1 MSDAVESVSL
11 SPAPTLYFILY
22 TLYFRPMSAR
32 KILIV
37 DDEKNQREILQL
49 ILSGERDD
57 DGAALYD
64 VKTASSG
71 QDALRFFRNESF
83 DLVLTDLKM
92 AGMDGIQLLNELSQI
107 DSSTPVILMT
117 AHGSID
123 SVKEALRGGAFDYL
137 EKPLDRSKLLEVISQ
152 AVSQMRAVDEE
163 IVGASEPMER
173 VKKMIVKVAHSN
185 STVLIRGESG
195 TGKERVARAI
205 HKASQ
210 RVNERFQAVNCAAI
224 NENLL
229 ESELFGH
236 EKGSFTGAV
245 SEKKGLF
252 EIADKG
258 TLFLDEI
265 GDINVNM
272 QAKLL
277 RALQEK
283 EILRVGGTRPIK
295 VDVRVLAATNRDL
308 ESMVKDERFREDL
321 YYRLNVIP
329 INIPPLRQRLKDIE
343 LLTDYFLRKHSANA
357 TRPIKISPDAK
368 KLIMEYAWPGNVR
381 QLESAIERALLLA
394 EGDEITIE
402 DMPVEIRAASQ
413 TEGAGGFKLP
423 PEGISFED
431 LEKSLILQ
439 AMEQTGW
446 NITRSAK
453 LLGLSFRTMQYR
465 LDKFGIKRPARI
477 KGSAEDEDFDEDNA
491 EQSDLSSL

>member
-1 MSDAVESVSL
+1 M
-11 SPAPTLYFILY
+11 AP
-22 TLYFRPMSAR
+22 R
-32 KILIV
+32 KILVV
-37 DDEKNQREILQL
+37 DDEKNQRDILHL
-49 ILSGERDD
+49 ILSSERDD
-57 DGAALYD
+57 TGAQLYD
-64 VKTASSG
+64 VKPASSG
-71 QDALRFFRNESF
+71 QEALRLFKNDRF

-92 AGMDGIQLLNELSQI
+92 GGMDGIQLLNELSQI

-137 EKPLDRSKLLEVISQ
+137 EKPLDRAKLLEVITR
-152 AVSQMRAVDEE
+152 AVSQMKAVEEE
-163 IVGASEPMER
+163 IVGASDAMER
-173 VKKMIVKVAHSN
+173 VKKMIVKVAISS

-195 TGKERVARAI
+195 TGKERIARAI
-205 HKASQ
+205 HKASP
-210 RVNERFQAVNCAAI
+210 RVSERFQAVNCAAI

-265 GDINVNM
+265 GEVNISM

-283 EILRVGGTRPIK
+283 EVMRVGGTKPIK

-308 ESMVKDERFREDL
+308 EAMVKDGRFREDL

-329 INIPPLRQRLKDIE
+329 INIPPLRQRRDDLQV
-343 LLTDYFLRKHSANA
+343 LMDYFLYKHSQNLAH
-357 TRPIKISPDAK
+357 PMKISPEAK
-368 KLIMEYAWPGNVR
+368 KMIMEYSWPGNVR

-394 EGDEITIE
+394 EGDELTVE
-402 DMPVEIRAASQ
+402 DLPVEIRSAAQS
-413 TEGAGGFKLP
+413 EGAGGFKLP
-423 PEGISFED
+423 PEGISFEE
-431 LEKSLILQ
+431 LEKSLIIQ

-446 NITRSAK
+446 NITRAAK

-465 LDKFGIKRPARI
+465 LDKFGIKRPNRG
-477 KGSAEDEDFDEDNA
+477 KGGMEDEDDEEPA
-491 EQSDLSSL
+491 E

>member
-1 MSDAVESVSL
+1 
-11 SPAPTLYFILY
+11 
-22 TLYFRPMSAR
+22 MSAR

>member
-1 MSDAVESVSL
+1 MT
-11 SPAPTLYFILY
+11 PRRILV
-22 TLYFRPMSAR
+22 
-32 KILIV
+32 V
-37 DDEKNQREILQL
+37 DDERNQREILQL
-49 ILSGERDD
+49 ILGGERDEN
-57 DGAALYD
+57 GAQIYD
-64 VKTASSG
+64 IRTAGSG
-71 QDALRFFRNESF
+71 QEALRIFRQERI

-92 AGMDGIQLLNELSQI
+92 TGMDGIRLLNELSQI
-107 DSSTPVILMT
+107 DNSLPVILMT

-137 EKPLDRSKLLEVISQ
+137 EKPLDRDQLLRV
-152 AVSQMRAVDEE
+152 VSNAITRLNSVDEE
-163 IVGASEPMER
+163 IVGNSDEMER
-173 VKKMIVKVAHSN
+173 VKKMIVKIAPSS

-205 HKASQ
+205 HKASP
-210 RVNERFQAVNCAAI
+210 RAMERFQAINCAAI

-245 SEKKGLF
+245 GEKKGLF

-265 GDINVNM
+265 GEINVSM

-283 EILRVGGTRPIK
+283 EILRVGGARPIK
-295 VDVRVLAATNRDL
+295 IDVRVLAATNRDL
-308 ESMVKDERFREDL
+308 EAMVKDGRFREDL

-329 INIPPLRQRLKDIE
+329 ILIPPLRSRRDDLAQ
-343 LLTDYFLRKHSANA
+343 LLDHFLRKHAANA
-357 TRPIKISPDAK
+357 TRPMRVSAEARRVMMD
-368 KLIMEYAWPGNVR
+368 YAWPGNVR

-394 EGDEITIE
+394 EGEEITIE
-402 DMPVEIRAASQ
+402 DLPLEIRQAFQA
-413 TEGAGGFKLP
+413 EGTAGFRLP

-431 LEKSLILQ
+431 LERSLIVQ

-446 NITRSAK
+446 NITRAAK
-453 LLGLSFRTMQYR
+453 MLGLSFRTMQYR
-465 LDKFGIKRPARI
+465 LDKFGIRRPGRTV
-477 KGSAEDEDFDEDNA
+477 GDSADEA
-491 EQSDLSSL
+491 EPGDSTP

>member
-1 MSDAVESVSL
+1 MM
-11 SPAPTLYFILY
+11 AP
-22 TLYFRPMSAR
+22 R
-32 KILIV
+32 KILVV
-37 DDEKNQREILQL
+37 DDEKNQRDILHL
-49 ILSGERDD
+49 ILSSERDD
-57 DGAALYD
+57 TGAQLYD
-64 VKTASSG
+64 VKPASSG
-71 QDALRFFRNESF
+71 QEALRLFKNDRF

-92 AGMDGIQLLNELSQI
+92 GGMDGIQLLNELSQI

-137 EKPLDRSKLLEVISQ
+137 EKPLDRAKLLEVITR
-152 AVSQMRAVDEE
+152 AVSQMKAVEEE
-163 IVGASEPMER
+163 IVGASDAMER
-173 VKKMIVKVAHSN
+173 VKKMIVKVAISS

-195 TGKERVARAI
+195 TGKERIARAI
-205 HKASQ
+205 HKASP
-210 RVNERFQAVNCAAI
+210 RVSERFQAVNCAAI

-265 GDINVNM
+265 GEVNISM

-283 EILRVGGTRPIK
+283 EVMRVGGTKPIK

-308 ESMVKDERFREDL
+308 EAMVKDGRFREDL

-329 INIPPLRQRLKDIE
+329 INIPPLRQRRDDLQV
-343 LLTDYFLRKHSANA
+343 LMDYFLYKHSQNLAH
-357 TRPIKISPDAK
+357 PMKISPEAK
-368 KLIMEYAWPGNVR
+368 KMIMEYSWPGNVR

-394 EGDEITIE
+394 EGDELTVE
-402 DMPVEIRAASQ
+402 DLPVEIRSAAQS
-413 TEGAGGFKLP
+413 EGAGGFKLP
-423 PEGISFED
+423 PEGISFEE
-431 LEKSLILQ
+431 LEKSLIIQ

-446 NITRSAK
+446 NITRAAK

-465 LDKFGIKRPARI
+465 LDKFGIKRPNRG
-477 KGSAEDEDFDEDNA
+477 KGGMEDEDDEEPA
-491 EQSDLSSL
+491 E

>member
-1 MSDAVESVSL
+1 MS
-11 SPAPTLYFILY
+11 P
-22 TLYFRPMSAR
+22 R

-137 EKPLDRSKLLEVISQ
+137 EKPLDRAKLLEVISQ

-357 TRPIKISPDAK
+357 ARPIKISPDAK

-491 EQSDLSSL
+491 EQSDISSL

>member
-1 MSDAVESVSL
+1 M
-11 SPAPTLYFILY
+11 AP
-22 TLYFRPMSAR
+22 RR
-32 KILIV
+32 VLIV
-37 DDEKNQREILQL
+37 DDERNQREILQL
-49 ILSGERDD
+49 ILSSERDRE
-57 DGAALYD
+57 GAPLYD
-64 VKTASSG
+64 IRAAGSG
-71 QDALRFFRNESF
+71 SEALRIFRQERI

-92 AGMDGIQLLNELSQI
+92 AGMDGLQLLNELALLDNSLPI
-107 DSSTPVILMT
+107 ILMT

-137 EKPLDRSKLLEVISQ
+137 EKPLNRDQLLDVIGS
-152 AVSQMRAVDEE
+152 AISRLNAVDEE
-163 IVGASEPMER
+163 IVGGSEAMER
-173 VKKMIVKVAHSN
+173 VKKMIVKVAAST

-205 HKASQ
+205 HKASP
-210 RVNERFQAVNCAAI
+210 RSAERFQAVNCAAI

-245 SEKKGLF
+245 AEKKGLF
-252 EIADKG
+252 EIADRG

-265 GDINVNM
+265 GEINVSM

-283 EILRVGGTRPIK
+283 EILHVGGTRPIK

-308 ESMVKDERFREDL
+308 EAMVRDGRFREDL

-329 INIPPLRQRLKDIE
+329 ILIPPLRSRRDDLAQLME
-343 LLTDYFLRKHSANA
+343 HFLRKHAGNAARPMRVSAEA
-357 TRPIKISPDAK
+357 RRVMMD
-368 KLIMEYAWPGNVR
+368 YAWPGNVR

-394 EGDEITIE
+394 EGDEITLE
-402 DMPVEIRAASQ
+402 DLPVEIRQAVQA
-413 TEGAGGFKLP
+413 EGSAGFRLP

-431 LEKSLILQ
+431 LERSLIIQ

-446 NITRSAK
+446 NITRAAR

-465 LDKFGIKRPARI
+465 LDKFGIRRPGRE
-477 KGSAEDEDFDEDNA
+477 GEESN
-491 EQSDLSSL
+491 DLPDD